1 MKHAGQD
8 EIVIYESDDGR
19 IQLDVQLDGETV
31 WLSLD
36 QLALLF
42 GRDKSTISRHIKNV
56 FAEGELE
63 AQSVVAKYATTAKDG
78 KTYQVD
84 YYKLD
89 VIISVGYRVKSQQGV
104 RFRQWAT
111 DVLRRYVIKG
121 RAENER
127 RLQQLAQTVGLLERV
142 SDELTT
148 NQVLEVVKSYASALD
163 LLDDYDHQ
171 RIAKPSGA
179 RAIYVIDYDECME
192 LIKTLRFNDESS
204 LFGVEKDDSFKSSI
218 ATIYQSFGGQ
228 ELYPSVQE
236 KAANLLYF
244 IVKNHSFHDGNKRI
258 AATIFLY
265 FLDRNGILYHEGKKA
280 ISDSALV
287 ATTIMIAE
295 SKPEEKETM
304 VSLVMNFL
312 VRQ

>member
-1 MKHAGQD
+1 MHSEARSSQ
-8 EIVIYESDDGR
+8 IILFESSDGTVS
-19 IQLDVQLDGETV
+19 LDVQADNDTV

-63 AQSVVAKYATTAKDG
+63 SQAVVANYATTANDG

-84 YYKLD
+84 YYNLD
-89 VIISVGYRVKSQQGV
+89 VIISVGYRVKSQRGV
-104 RFRQWAT
+104 EFRRWAT
-111 DVLRRYVIKG
+111 DVLRRYIIDG
-121 RAENER
+121 RAENEL
-127 RLQQLAQTVGLLERV
+127 RLQQLSQAVLLLERI
-142 SDELTT
+142 SDNLDTS
-148 NQVLEVVKSYASALD
+148 QVLEIVKSYAPALD

-171 RIAKPSGA
+171 RVQKPGGNVA
-179 RAIYVIDYDECME
+179 TYVLDYDECKD
-192 LIKTLRFNDESS
+192 LISTLRFNDESD

-218 ATIYQSFGGQ
+218 AAIYQSFGGQ
-228 ELYPSVQE
+228 DLYPSVQE

-258 AATIFLY
+258 AATVFLY
-265 FLDRNGILYHEGKKA
+265 FLEKNGLLFKNDHKA
-280 ISDSALV
+280 VSDSALV

-295 SKPEEKETM
+295 SKPEEKEIM

-312 VRQ
+312 V